1 MTLTW
6 PPQNPAEMRAL
17 QKKYG
22 GDADIAAALGIAR
35 KTVVRCRQ
43 GYNLPTVTKE
53 PWRPVKAGKNIDE
66 KAIAEM
72 FAGRKFR

>member
-1 MTLTW
+1 MTFSL
-6 PPQNPAEMRAL
+6 PPQNPAEMLAL

-35 KTVVRCRQ
+35 HAVERHRQ
-43 GYNLPTVTKE
+43 RYRLPAVAQ
-53 PWRPVKAGKNIDE
+53 RSQRSGKKSKKISE
-66 KAIAEM
+66 EAIAEM